1 MRPEK
6 MMQRS
11 NADAAGEL
19 ILVRSNPGLRPY
31 PEPLFDHLVG
41 AQQN

>member
-11 NADAAGEL
+11 NVVVHSQNGRL
-19 ILVRSNPGLRPY
+19 WNVVLTRSGVTPP
-31 PEPLFDHLVG
+31 
-41 AQQN
+41 